1 MSAKDV
7 KALFQ
12 GFGANVDKDDG
23 LTANVCIDFI
33 ASFESFTCGNSI
45 RKFNVTRCLGKLNST

>member
-7 KALFQ
+7 KAFFQ
-12 GFGANVDKDDG
+12 GFGANLDKNDG
-23 LTANVCIDFI
+23 LAANVGVDFI

-45 RKFNVTRCLGKLNST
+45 RKFLRNPLPRQA